1 MTKINHTNYFENTKN
16 ENFKALAVFPKSKVR
31 NGSKYG
37 VAAIARRD
45 QKALIQKALNLSDE
59 ELKNW
64 EFNFQ
69 SLSPAFASI
78 SLYWVN
84 HKIKQLIRISDHW
97 SISDNYSRIVTECGQ
112 IRTCWWGLKIT
123 KKLIKANE
131 HLKDRKTAIL
141 AITKFKDFELNN

>member
-1 MTKINHTNYFENTKN
+1 MAKINHTNYFENTKN
-16 ENFKALAVFPKSKVR
+16 ENFKALAVFPKDKVR
-31 NGSKYG
+31 NASKYG
-37 VAAIARRD
+37 VAAVAKRD

-84 HKIKQLIRISDHW
+84 HKTKQLIRISDHW
-97 SISDNYSRIVTECGQ
+97 SISDNYNRIVNECGL
-112 IRTCWWGLKIT
+112 IRSCWWGLKIT
-123 KKLIKANE
+123 KKLIKE
-131 HLKDRKTAIL
+131 HKSLENRKTAIL
-141 AITKFKDFELNN
+141 AITKFKDFQLNN